1 MTHYA
6 IHPVLFTDGDAVAIK
21 DPDDSREPDAF
32 TIYRVDNQ
40 GHEHAVG
47 EDEQSVLEAI
57 EVVNDFEDM
66 TSVVL
71 TKVGISYLIDEIDNF

>member
-1 MTHYA
+1 MTQYA

-57 EVVNDFEDM
+57 EEVIDYEDM
-66 TSVVL
+66 STLSL
-71 TKVGISYLIDEIDNF
+71 TRVGIAYLLDEIDNY